1 MQEEVKTIID
11 GLAVGGGIATIAGWL
26 PDLTALLTIVWLT
39 IRIWESPTIQSMV
52 KKDGN
57 G

>member
-1 MQEEVKTIID
+1 MQEEVKTIVD